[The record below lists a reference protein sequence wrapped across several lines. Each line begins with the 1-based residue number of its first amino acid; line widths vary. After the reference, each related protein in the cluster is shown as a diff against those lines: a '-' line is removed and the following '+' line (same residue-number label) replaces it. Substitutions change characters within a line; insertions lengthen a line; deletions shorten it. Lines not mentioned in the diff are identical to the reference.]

1 MSDKKLTILNEALL
15 STSTGKDGFRDLFGS
30 WAVGDGGA
38 PTYSG
43 NDSSTITIMS
53 TKKVPGPTLESGEE
67 FKKDVYSLEIGTNLP
82 QAGLGFDKSAA
93 EDVFFNNLLSAINTS
108 NTFED
113 FASEILVP
121 AISGEDLQA
130 KVSYEYNFYDK
141 SYEREL
147 DGITTDLIE
156 IPSLYGLAYDASVS
170 EGLAAQL
177 NFPTADLLSS
187 NKRENRING
196 GFGKYTR
203 QMVVGDPSES
213 IGKWNENKNF
223 FPMYTQIDVP
233 CGFRRR
239 IANDLQESSLAAAVM
254 RDIIEEENLDSRVQ
268 DGLKLF
274 LETEEGTTTGF
285 DLLTDSVDL
294 LTYWSNDVGAW
305 GGRPSDLP
313 FTSMFISQEGWY
325 QEQLKIADPSGDFF
339 VSPATEVVLLRGK
352 LDLILEEHSRTFQEI
367 LKGQKAHSEMVMYKI
382 SKFLGPIGNV
392 PVQEF
397 YFYNSG
403 EEAAGPAYTGPVA
416 VTGAA
421 TGTIQSFVDSQV
433 RYDEE
438 YSYVITAYC
447 AIVGSEYN
455 YGAPTVGEMAT
466 GGDTILTVD
475 VTVRPTIRLYEI
487 PIFASTGKIFM
498 QAPYY
503 PQSYI
508 EQIKGYTKGM
518 LFSFDTQIG
527 EMYDDPVSLTV
538 EEKEYYDQ
546 LLSDPLKSKDG
557 QVLFHS
563 SAAMSGVQVYRTDEP
578 PTSYANFE
586 GSLLRTLRTDV
597 DLSSNLTAAA
607 VAKIINQ
614 PPNKKF
620 YYMFRSLGPHDEVSN
635 PSPVYQVEL
644 YNDGGVA
651 YPIVRL
657 HELVETSRKAY
668 TKSMKNLIRISPRI
682 TQAIVN
688 EQASGLIDENGLVQ
702 TPQENN
708 IVLGIED
715 EPLFGKTFKIR
726 ITSKDTGKKLDL
738 NVTFNTE
745 VNKVSSEAPP
755 TGMVPELP
763 ETGLIPSTPDLTT
776 VASPYTSG
784 GKIASEPDSS
794 GPAGSSTGPGNYIGD
809 AFD

>member
-1 MSDKKLTILNEALL
+1 MSDKKLTILNEELL
-15 STSTGKDGFRDLFGS
+15 LGTGNDAFRDLFGAWS
-30 WAVGDGGA
+30 VNAGGA

-43 NDSSTITIMS
+43 NDSSHVTITS
-53 TKKVPGPTLESGEE
+53 TKVEVTTDEEE
-67 FKKDVYSLEIGTNLP
+67 FKKDVYSLKIGTNLP
-82 QAGLGFDKSAA
+82 QGLLGGDKAA
-93 EDVFFNNLLSAINTS
+93 SDVLFNSILSAINTS

-113 FASEILVP
+113 FASEIQVP
-121 AISGEDLQA
+121 AITGEDLQA

-147 DGITTDLIE
+147 EGVTTDLIE

-233 CGFRRR
+233 CGYRRR
-239 IANDLQESSLAAAVM
+239 IANDLQESFLAAAVM
-254 RDIIEEENLDSRVQ
+254 RDLIEEENLDSKVQ

-305 GGRPSDLP
+305 GGRPSELP
-313 FTSMFISQEGWY
+313 FTSMFIGQEGWY
-325 QEQLKIADPSGDFF
+325 EEQLRIANPSGDFF
-339 VSPATEVVLLRGK
+339 VSPATEVILLRGK
-352 LDLILEEHSRTFQEI
+352 LDLILEEHSRTFEEI

-403 EEAAGPAYTGPVA
+403 EEATTSVA
-416 VTGAA
+416 SSGVSG
-421 TGTIQSFVDSQV
+421 GTIQSFVDSQV

-438 YSYVITAYC
+438 YSYVVTAFC

-455 YGAPTVGEMAT
+455 YGAPTVGELAA

-475 VTVRPTIRLYEI
+475 VTVKPTIRLYEI

-527 EMYDDPVSLTV
+527 EMYDDPISLTTR
-538 EEKEYYDQ
+538 EKEYYDQ

-578 PTSYANFE
+578 PTSYDDFE
-586 GSLLRTLRTDV
+586 GALLRTLRTDV
-597 DLSSNLTAAA
+597 DLSSDLTAAA

-614 PPNKKF
+614 PANKKY

-657 HELVETSRKAY
+657 HELIETSRKAY

-682 TQAIVN
+682 TQALIN
-688 EQASGLIDENGLVQ
+688 EQASGLVDENGLVQ

-745 VNKVSSEAPP
+745 VNKAPSEAPP
-755 TGMVPELP
+755 TGYVPELP
-763 ETGLIPSTPDLTT
+763 EVGELTPQPGPSLFSPELTPNTPDLTT
-776 VASPYTSG
+776 DVGPYTPPTSG
-784 GKIASEPDSS
+784 GGVGSGGSS
-794 GPAGSSTGPGNYIGD
+794 GGY
-809 AFD
+809 

>member
-1 MSDKKLTILNEALL
+1 MSDKKLTILNEELL
-15 STSTGKDGFRDLFGS
+15 STSAGKDGFRDLFGA
-30 WAVGDGGA
+30 WTVGDGSA
-38 PTYSG
+38 PTYSVS
-43 NDSSTITIMS
+43 NSSTMAITS
-53 TKKVPGPTLESGEE
+53 TKKDVTATGEE
-67 FKKDVYSLEIGTNLP
+67 FKKDVYSVEIRSNITQGLLGLEST
-82 QAGLGFDKSAA
+82 AS
-93 EDVFFNNLLSAINTS
+93 DVLFSNILSAIDTS

-113 FASEILVP
+113 FASEIQVP
-121 AISGEDLQA
+121 AITGEDLQA
-130 KVSYEYNFYDK
+130 KVAYEYNFYDK
-141 SYEREL
+141 PYEREL
-147 DGITTDLIE
+147 EGITTDLIE
-156 IPSLYGLAYDASVS
+156 IPSIYGLAYDASVS
-170 EGLAAQL
+170 EGLEAQL
-177 NFPTADLLSS
+177 SFPTADLLSF
-187 NKRENRING
+187 NKRQNRING
-196 GFGKYTR
+196 GFEKHTR
-203 QMVVGDPSES
+203 QMVVGNPSEN
-213 IGKWNENKNF
+213 IGKWNENKDS

-233 CGFRRR
+233 CGYKRR
-239 IANDLQESSLAAAVM
+239 IANDLQESFLAAAIM
-254 RDIIEEENLDSRVQ
+254 RDLIEEENLDSRVQ
-268 DGLKLF
+268 DGLRLF
-274 LETEEGTTTGF
+274 LETGEGTTTEF
-285 DLLTDSVDL
+285 NLLTDSVDL
-294 LTYWSNDVGAW
+294 LTYWSNDVGVW
-305 GGRPSDLP
+305 GGAPPELPS
-313 FTSMFISQEGWY
+313 TSMFISQEGWN
-325 QEQLKIADPSGDFF
+325 QEQQNIADPSGDFF
-339 VSPATEVVLLRGK
+339 ITPATGVILLRGK
-352 LDLILEEHSRTFQEI
+352 LDLILEEHGRTFDEI

-403 EEAAGPAYTGPVA
+403 EEATSSDFFSGVSG
-416 VTGAA
+416 
-421 TGTIQSFVDSQV
+421 GTIQSFVDSQV
-433 RYDEE
+433 RYNEE
-438 YSYVITAYC
+438 YSYAVSAYC
-447 AIVGSEYN
+447 AVVGSKYN
-455 YGAPTVGEMAT
+455 YGAPTVGEMAAT
-466 GGDTILTVD
+466 GDTTLTMD
-475 VTVRPTIRLYEI
+475 VTVEPTIRLYEI

-527 EMYDDPVSLTV
+527 EMYDDPVSLTTG
-538 EEKEYYDQ
+538 EKEYYDQ
-546 LLSDPLKSKDG
+546 LLNDPLKSKDG
-557 QVLFHS
+557 QILFHS
-563 SAAMSGVQVYRTDEP
+563 SAAMSGVQVYRTEEP
-578 PTSYANFE
+578 PTSYADFE
-586 GSLLRTLRTDV
+586 GALLRTLRTDV

-607 VAKIINQ
+607 VAKIIDQ
-614 PPNKKF
+614 PPNRKF

-657 HELVETSRKAY
+657 HELTQTSRKAY

-682 TQAIVN
+682 TQALVN